1 MKINIK
7 PAGYLAVGSAEL
19 PDYLV
24 HAEHVSEATGNG
36 HRVEPLHP
44 ESLVIELAE
53 ALHVLGSIIDN
64 MGDLNDSLI
73 SPIVWA
79 NLDCESKLASA
90 RALLGKIT
98 GGSEA

>member
-7 PAGYLAVGSAEL
+7 PAGYLAVGSAEF

-53 ALHVLGSIIDN
+53 ALQAMLDSAETEIDVNVDAYFKGRGLLDRVKNGST
-64 MGDLNDSLI
+64 S
-73 SPIVWA
+73 
-79 NLDCESKLASA
+79 
-90 RALLGKIT
+90 
-98 GGSEA
+98 